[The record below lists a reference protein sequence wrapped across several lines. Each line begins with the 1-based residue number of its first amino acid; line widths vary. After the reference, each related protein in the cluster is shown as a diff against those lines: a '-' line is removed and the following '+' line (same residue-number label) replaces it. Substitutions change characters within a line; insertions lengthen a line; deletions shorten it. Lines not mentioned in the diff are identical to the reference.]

1 MGAGME
7 SRTDSSTIIMG
18 QETDLDNFLAIKI
31 IFILKLQVYELCP
44 FIPTMAETWLPVST
58 LNTYCCWCMK
68 FTTHIRT
75 SSDPIPYQG

>member
-18 QETDLDNFLAIKI
+18 QETFLDNFLAIKM

-44 FIPTMAETWLPVST
+44 FIPTMAETWVNS
-58 LNTYCCWCMK
+58 LNSQNLLLHEVDNPHK
-68 FTTHIRT
+68 NIK
-75 SSDPIPYQG
+75 

>member
-18 QETDLDNFLAIKI
+18 QETYLDNFLAIKM

-58 LNTYCCWCMK
+58 LKSNVAGAWSWQPT
-68 FTTHIRT
+68 
-75 SSDPIPYQG
+75 